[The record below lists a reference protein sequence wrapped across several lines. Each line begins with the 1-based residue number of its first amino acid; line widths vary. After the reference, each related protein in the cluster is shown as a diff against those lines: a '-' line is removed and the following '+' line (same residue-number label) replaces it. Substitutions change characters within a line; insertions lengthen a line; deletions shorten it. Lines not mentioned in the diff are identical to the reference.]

1 MKNFLLKL
9 IGDKA
14 IARYIIS
21 QAKLEEPEDAPTE
34 YVWQNVYRLTPELKK
49 WLKKREIQLLKSQM
63 LRDKPSDFI
72 LGQIFENKIYQRF
85 DVANEANLKVESL
98 SEEVKIPDKDEFLKK
113 WNQYATGT
121 GEKT

>member
-113 WNQYATGT
+113 WNQYAPGT

>member
-21 QAKLEEPEDAPTE
+21 QAKLDEPEDAPTE